1 MVARTI
7 ILDSGPLG
15 LITNPNPAP
24 QNIACADWLKTLL
37 SAGTRVVIPEIVD
50 YEIRRELLRANKQ
63 RGLQSLDTICRTCPI
78 CLECR
83 RLSQRGLQ
91 SLDTICRTLD
101 FCSLNSQSMRLAA
114 QLWADARQQ
123 GQPTA
128 NDDTIDID
136 VILAAQAL
144 CLGVDFVIA
153 TTNVKHLQQFAASEL
168 WTTIDA

>member
-1 MVARTI
+1 MVAPVI
-7 ILDSGPLG
+7 VLASGPLG
-15 LITNPNPAP
+15 LMTNPNPAP
-24 QNIACADWLKTLL
+24 QNIACAGWLKSLL
-37 SAGTRVVIPEIVD
+37 SAGARVVIPEIVD

-63 RGLQSLDTICRTCPI
+63 RGLRSLDMLCRK
-78 CLECR
+78 
-83 RLSQRGLQ
+83 
-91 SLDTICRTLD
+91 LD
-101 FCSLNSQSMRLAA
+101 FCSLNAQSMRLAA
-114 QLWADARQQ
+114 QLWADARQM

-168 WTTIDA
+168 WTMILP

>member
-15 LITNPNPAP
+15 LITNPNPTP

-37 SAGTRVVIPEIVD
+37 SAGARVVIPEIVD

-63 RGLQSLDTICRTCPI
+63 RGLQSLDTICRT
-78 CLECR
+78 
-83 RLSQRGLQ
+83 
-91 SLDTICRTLD
+91 LD
-101 FCSLNSQSMRLAA
+101 FCSLNAQAMRLAA

>member
-50 YEIRRELLRANKQ
+50 YEIRRELLRANK
-63 RGLQSLDTICRTCPI
+63 
-78 CLECR
+78 
-83 RLSQRGLQ
+83 QRGLQ

>member
-1 MVARTI
+1 MVAPVI
-7 ILDSGPLG
+7 VLASGPLG
-15 LITNPNPAP
+15 LMTNPNPAP
-24 QNIACADWLKTLL
+24 QNIACAGWLKSLL
-37 SAGTRVVIPEIVD
+37 SAGARVVIPEIVD

-63 RGLQSLDTICRTCPI
+63 RGLRSLDM
-78 CLECR
+78 L
-83 RLSQRGLQ
+83 
-91 SLDTICRTLD
+91 CRTLD
-101 FCSLNSQSMRLAA
+101 FCSLNAQSMRLAA
-114 QLWADARQQ
+114 RLWADARQM

-168 WTTIDA
+168 WTMILP